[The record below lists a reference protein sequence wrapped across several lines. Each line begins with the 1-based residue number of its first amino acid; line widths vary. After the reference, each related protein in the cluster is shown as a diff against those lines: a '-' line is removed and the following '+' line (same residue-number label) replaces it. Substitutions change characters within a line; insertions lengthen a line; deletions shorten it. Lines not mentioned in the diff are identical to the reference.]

1 MQNQKRFEIKR
12 IFFSNWAYLCVLV
25 FYVQEKYE
33 MQESIGKNQISLKK
47 FFNFIQRKRWA
58 LLHLLINSSDLH

>member
-12 IFFSNWAYLCVLV
+12 IFSSNWAYLCVLV

-33 MQESIGKNQISLKK
+33 MQESIGKNQISLNYFFQFYSEKK
-47 FFNFIQRKRWA
+47 MSITSPS
-58 LLHLLINSSDLH
+58 H